1 MCCCREGVLWD
12 EHGLRDKKYYILVV
26 RPTSVDG
33 EYTRIGVG
41 WIQSDYV
48 VRQAQRASRVNG
60 FVFENLAE

>member
-1 MCCCREGVLWD
+1 MMEVFEASGDLHDERCVVVGREFHGN

-41 WIQSDYV
+41 WIQSD
-48 VRQAQRASRVNG
+48 
-60 FVFENLAE
+60 